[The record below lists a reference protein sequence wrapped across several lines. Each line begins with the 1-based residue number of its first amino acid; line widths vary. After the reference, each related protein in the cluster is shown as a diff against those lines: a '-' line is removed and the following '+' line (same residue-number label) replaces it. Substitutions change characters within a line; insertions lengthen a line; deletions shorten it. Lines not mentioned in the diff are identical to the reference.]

1 MILVDTS
8 VWIEFFRGRD
18 RNVVSRLR
26 AEHDLDAVGLP
37 APVRIELLSGAR
49 AKGVPRL
56 QRALSALPTFY
67 PTRDT
72 WNQIERWAMR
82 SAALG
87 HRFGVS
93 DLLIAALAAER
104 GAQLWSLDGDFR
116 QMAKLR
122 FVKLFG

>member
-26 AEHDLDAVGLP
+26 AELDLDAVGLP

-49 AKGVPRL
+49 AKEVPR
-56 QRALSALPTFY
+56 FY